1 MPTSDI
7 QPFRRYR
14 ITLLMDV
21 DQTDDAAIERGDVE
35 WFEDSKGGARRF
47 KVPKIVVPAGT
58 VYEGV
63 ASDVDQDGFFDLNLD
78 TGETIDFRTGDEGI
92 QIEEVPQ

>member
-1 MPTSDI
+1 MSTNEVLPYG
-7 QPFRRYR
+7 RYR
-14 ITLLMDV
+14 ITLLHDV
-21 DQTDDAAIERGDVE
+21 VTTDDAAIERGEVE
-35 WFEDSKGGARRF
+35 WFEDSQGGARRF
-47 KVPKIVVPAGT
+47 KVPKMVIPAGT

>member
-21 DQTDDAAIERGDVE
+21 EQTDEAAIERGEFE
-35 WFEDSKGGARRF
+35 WFEDSHGGARRF
-47 KVPKIVVPAGT
+47 KVPKIVVPSGT

-92 QIEEVPQ
+92 QIEEVAQ